1 MKVNNGNQEKIK
13 VMALGNSK
21 VGKSCFILRFTEN
34 RFEKVYT
41 QTTGIDSQTKLITI
55 KEKQYILF
63 FYDTLGQER
72 YKSIP
77 LNIIKDADGILLMY
91 DITDQ
96 ESFDS
101 IPNWIKNIKEHKGS
115 NFPLILLGN
124 KIDLESDRKISKEQG
139 EKLAQENGLEFFEI
153 TNKDGTNVQEA
164 GLAIANKILEKKQ
177 KEKLESQNTNTF
189 DLRSKKGNK
198 KKDDSKRCC

>member
-115 NFPLILLGN
+115 SFPLILLGN

>member
-1 MKVNNGNQEKIK
+1 MKVNNGKQEKIK

>member
-1 MKVNNGNQEKIK
+1 MKVNNGKQEKIK

-41 QTTGIDSQTKLITI
+41 QTTGIDSKTKLITI

-115 NFPLILLGN
+115 SFPLILLGN